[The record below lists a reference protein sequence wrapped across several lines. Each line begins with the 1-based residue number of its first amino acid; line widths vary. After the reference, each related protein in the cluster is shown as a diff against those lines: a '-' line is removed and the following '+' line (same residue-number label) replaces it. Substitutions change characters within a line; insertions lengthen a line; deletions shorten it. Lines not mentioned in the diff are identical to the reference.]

1 LIKAILFDFD
11 GVIAETFSSHLAA
24 WKEIFDPEGIVPTKE
39 AILLNEG
46 SSARNV
52 AKAIGRSNQRDFT
65 DVQAAHYAEQK
76 NKIFR
81 SKSRVRIFPEVPL
94 LVEKACALKLKI
106 GLVTGASMANLK
118 AVVPAALLAKFDC
131 IVKDGDTER
140 NKPFPDPYLQAAQ
153 QLAVT
158 PQECL
163 VIENALL
170 GIQSAKEAGT
180 FCVALM
186 TTLTEEHLL
195 KADVLY
201 NNHNELLDHLEA
213 LVLRLNEG

>member
-1 LIKAILFDFD
+1 MIKAILFDFD
-11 GVIAETFSSHLAA
+11 GVIAETFSGHLEA

-46 SSARNV
+46 SSARNI
-52 AKAIGRSNQRDFT
+52 AKAIGRSNQRDFS
-65 DVQAAHYAEQK
+65 DAQAIHYAEQK

-81 SKSRVRIFPEVPL
+81 SKHRVRIFPQIPL
-94 LVEKACALKLKI
+94 LVEKAHAMRLRI
-106 GLVTGASMANLK
+106 GLVTGASLANLK
-118 AVVPAALLAKFDC
+118 AVVPESLLAQFDC

-140 NKPFPDPYLQAAQ
+140 NKPFPDPYLHAAR
-153 QLAVT
+153 QLGVT

-163 VIENALL
+163 VIENAPL
-170 GIQSAKEAGT
+170 GIQSARNAGA

-186 TTLTEEHLL
+186 TTLPEEHLL

-201 NNHNELLDHLEA
+201 SNHNELLDHLEA
-213 LVLRLNEG
+213 LVSRQDDG